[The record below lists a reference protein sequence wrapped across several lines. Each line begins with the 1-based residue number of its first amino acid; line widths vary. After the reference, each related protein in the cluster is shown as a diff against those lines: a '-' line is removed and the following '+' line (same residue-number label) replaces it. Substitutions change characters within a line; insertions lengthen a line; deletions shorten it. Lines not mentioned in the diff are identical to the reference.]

1 MLEFYMILARKI
13 IKYPNFYDICPKKFQ
28 NSRIFLDFARKMPE
42 YYIIIA
48 WKIFFPQILEEH
60 VAALPPVSYAYEN
73 STCKHYNNI
82 YIQE

>member
-1 MLEFYMILARKI
+1 MI
-13 IKYPNFYDICPKKFQ
+13 
-28 NSRIFLDFARKMPE
+28 FARKMPE

-73 STCKHYNNI
+73 SSCKHYNNI